1 MDELTREFLIESHE
15 AVDALDNDLLVLDEA
30 PADKPTIDSVF
41 RSLHTIKG
49 VASCLGF
56 ETTESVTHAAETL
69 LMLVRDGERT
79 LSTEGL
85 AALFETIDALR
96 VALEAIEATNS
107 DASVEVG
114 ALVGRLEALAA
125 SDEGD
130 TSAESPAPAAQPSTP
145 EAAPAAEPETEAEAA
160 APAAASEPP
169 PVTTSSTSPSAKPI
183 GRQDNGLELFEPLS
197 AANMDDDLDVDAPAA
212 AEPRMRTTQV
222 VPVSSQELAAD
233 RRESMTGPNRAA
245 VAPDASPSTSAAP
258 PAQPEAA
265 AATPPAPTSAP
276 AKHTAPA
283 SATSVAKVG
292 DSTIRVPVD
301 LLEAIMNQV
310 GELVLCRNEIV
321 QTTCGAD
328 RDFVAAAQR
337 LNLITAEL
345 QESVMKTRM
354 QPIGAVWNKLP
365 RAVRDIALA
374 CGKSVRV
381 VMEGAETELDKT
393 LIEAI
398 KDPLTHLVRN
408 AVDHGIESPGERAM
422 RGKPE
427 EGTLRLRAFQ
437 EDGQVAIA
445 ISDDGKGIDP
455 ERVRRKAI
463 QSGVISAEEAS
474 ALTREQT
481 LQLIF
486 HPGLSTAEEVTHVSG
501 RGVGMDV
508 VRTNIEDINGTIDI
522 QSEAGEGTT
531 VLLRIPLTLA
541 IIPGLIVTCDDNR
554 YVIPQNGLLELV
566 RLEGQRDS
574 EVLEFVHDVPV
585 YRLRGKLLPLIFLAE
600 SLGLRSYDRASLE
613 AQQVLNI
620 CVVQAKGRQY
630 GLVVDDV
637 IDTQEIVVKPIAKM
651 LKATRAYAGATILG
665 DGCVSLILDVVGVA
679 EAARLMETDLESESG
694 SLDKVAQSDE
704 QDWLLVVTT
713 AAHARLAIPL
723 SRVARLEEFSVEDVE
738 WTGDSAV
745 TQYRGS
751 ILRLLDVA
759 TLLSGSRVAPPLL
772 ARVEG
777 GAPIHAVVVVHGDK
791 TIGVVVE
798 DILDIVQQSATLER
812 AGAREGVQGTMILQE
827 LVTELLDVDA
837 LLRRHEPTFFTDSFA
852 VAC

>member
-15 AVDALDNDLLVLDEA
+15 AVDALDNDLLVLDQA
-30 PADKPTIDSVF
+30 PADKPTIDRVF

-56 ETTESVTHAAETL
+56 ETTQSVTHAAETL

-79 LSTEGL
+79 LSRDGL
-85 AALFETIDALR
+85 AALFETVDALR
-96 VALEAIEATNS
+96 VLLEAIEATNS
-107 DASVEVG
+107 DASVEVD

-125 SDEGD
+125 SNK
-130 TSAESPAPAAQPSTP
+130 SAALSKATAS
-145 EAAPAAEPETEAEAA
+145 AAELSAPEAA
-160 APAAASEPP
+160 APAATSEPP
-169 PVTTSSTSPSAKPI
+169 PVPVSSVSPSAKPMR
-183 GRQDNGLELFEPLS
+183 RQDSGLELFEPLS
-197 AANMDDDLDVDAPAA
+197 AANMDDALDMDAPAT

-245 VAPDASPSTSAAP
+245 VSPDASPSTATVS
-258 PAQPEAA
+258 PAQPEAV
-265 AATPPAPTSAP
+265 AATPPAP

-283 SATSVAKVG
+283 TATSVAKVG

-328 RDFVAAAQR
+328 RDVVAAAQR
-337 LNLITAEL
+337 LNLITSEL

-374 CGKSVRV
+374 CGKSVRI
-381 VMEGAETELDKT
+381 VMEGADTELDKT

-398 KDPLTHLVRN
+398 KDPLYHLVRN
-408 AVDHGIESPGERAM
+408 AVDHGIESPGQRAV

-445 ISDDGKGIDP
+445 ISDDGEGIDP

-463 QSGVISAEEAS
+463 QSGVISAEQAS

-541 IIPGLIVTCDDNR
+541 IIPGLIVTCDNNR
-554 YVIPQNGLLELV
+554 YVIPQNGLLEFV
-566 RLEGQRDS
+566 RLEGQRES

-679 EAARLMETDLESESG
+679 EAARLMETDLEPESG
-694 SLDKVAQSDE
+694 SLEKVAQSDE
-704 QDWLLVVTT
+704 QEWLLVVTT
-713 AAHARLAIPL
+713 AAHARLAVPL
-723 SRVARLEEFSVEDVE
+723 SCVARLEEVSMEDVE

-759 TLLSGSRVAPPLL
+759 TLLKGSRVAPPLQ
-772 ARVEG
+772 ARFEG

-791 TIGVVVE
+791 SIGVVVE

-812 AGAREGVQGTMILQE
+812 AGAREGVRGTMILQE
-827 LVTELLDVDA
+827 LVTELLDMDA